1 MYDANL
7 SFIISQKVFF
17 CDFYEVMHKVVA
29 LDDDVKSNFLWIS
42 VLYIGDLQS
51 KLISKRIKIYER
63 YTFEYGWNKLNV
75 CLQIASLCSWSTM
88 TLKSQISISK
98 LVYWLSI
105 TDRYLTKL
113 LHTKNY
119 QRLNWPKQTKCPTLL
134 PMPNPYKILF
144 EFKTK

>member
-1 MYDANL
+1 MAETSSMYA
-7 SFIISQKVFF
+7 
-17 CDFYEVMHKVVA
+17 Y
-29 LDDDVKSNFLWIS
+29 
-42 VLYIGDLQS
+42 
-51 KLISKRIKIYER
+51 KLRHFAVE
-63 YTFEYGWNKLNV
+63 
-75 CLQIASLCSWSTM
+75 STM